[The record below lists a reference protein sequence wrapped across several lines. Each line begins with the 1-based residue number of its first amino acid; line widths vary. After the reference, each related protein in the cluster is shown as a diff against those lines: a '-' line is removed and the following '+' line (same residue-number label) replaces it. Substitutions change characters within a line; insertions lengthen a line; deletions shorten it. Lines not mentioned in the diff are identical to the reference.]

1 MEFIFKFFNILKM
14 SCVLELMD
22 LDRIYADELFNMKK
36 KHDEMVKQEIIKTQ
50 VKTVINQV
58 RKEALQ
64 GKIFYSMDERDIKR
78 FTFLDETVMVLREV
92 FPDCDIEYKTEEV
105 NLPSTNPNVRM
116 TQMRTT
122 LKIGWSA

>member
-1 MEFIFKFFNILKM
+1 M

-36 KHDEMVKQEIIKTQ
+36 KHDEMVKQEIIKSQ

-122 LKIGWSA
+122 LKINWSGE